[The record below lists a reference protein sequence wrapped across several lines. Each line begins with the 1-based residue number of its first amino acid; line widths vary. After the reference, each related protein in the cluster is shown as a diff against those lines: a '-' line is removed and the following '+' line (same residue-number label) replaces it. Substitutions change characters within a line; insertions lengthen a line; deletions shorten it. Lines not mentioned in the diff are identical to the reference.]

1 MQDVVVLPN
10 SIMPGSVLA
19 TRDLLRVTRQLS
31 RNDSDSTLSSW
42 ASDTVDDDLRE
53 ESEHDQISQQSKL
66 ENYTSYV
73 NDDLQGS
80 QLMDKNKSKVSCN
93 IYCS

>member
-42 ASDTVDDDLRE
+42 ASDTADDDLRE
-53 ESEHDQISQQSKL
+53 ESEHDRISQQSKL
-66 ENYTSYV
+66 ENYTSNV
-73 NDDLQGS
+73 NDDLHGS

-93 IYCS
+93 IYYS